1 MANPEPMDVVHVALP
16 SELSDRLRNYASL
29 DERTVSQVLRRLIR
43 RFLDGEMIHNDD

>member
-1 MANPEPMDVVHVALP
+1 MANPEPMDVVHAVP